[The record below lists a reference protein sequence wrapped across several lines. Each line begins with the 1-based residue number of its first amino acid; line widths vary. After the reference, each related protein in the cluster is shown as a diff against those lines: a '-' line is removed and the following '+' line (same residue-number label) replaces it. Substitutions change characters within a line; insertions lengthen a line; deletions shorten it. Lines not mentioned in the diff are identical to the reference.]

1 MKRVKRIN
9 AYLVDAATVTL
20 KNRKKPISNVNV
32 IQEGSALIDNGNFL
46 LTQDEVDALD
56 EVVKN
61 SVVRR
66 FANGDDFINEFEKTD
81 ILHNDFLI
89 NKITSVKKF
98 RLKSHR
104 KATKKLAETPHLFG
118 ELRQPSKKYLFIP
131 KTSSENRLFVPI
143 GFMDND
149 VVINNTSL
157 FVDDATL
164 YEFAMLSSTMHNAWL
179 RAVGGRLESRYRY
192 SASVVY
198 NNYPWPADSGS
209 ANPAALFRQA
219 IEAAG
224 QALLDVR
231 AKHAGKSLAW
241 LYNRDTMPANIQA
254 AHDAIDAA
262 VDDAY
267 GYVGGDDDA
276 PRVAFLFERY
286 QALTSLFLQGT
297 DGPQDEAQE
306 ADTTAV
312 KISSKRTVKRYL
324 KQ

>member
-1 MKRVKRIN
+1 
-9 AYLVDAATVTL
+9 
-20 KNRKKPISNVNV
+20 
-32 IQEGSALIDNGNFL
+32 
-46 LTQDEVDALD
+46 
-56 EVVKN
+56 
-61 SVVRR
+61 
-66 FANGDDFINEFEKTD
+66 
-81 ILHNDFLI
+81 
-89 NKITSVKKF
+89 
-98 RLKSHR
+98 
-104 KATKKLAETPHLFG
+104 
-118 ELRQPSKKYLFIP
+118 
-131 KTSSENRLFVPI
+131 
-143 GFMDND
+143 
-149 VVINNTSL
+149 
-157 FVDDATL
+157 
-164 YEFAMLSSTMHNAWL
+164 
-179 RAVGGRLESRYRY
+179 
-192 SASVVY
+192 
-198 NNYPWPADSGS
+198 
-209 ANPAALFRQA
+209 LFRQA